1 MPNPYEPANP
11 NYPGQPY
18 PGQPYPMQPQFS
30 EPYGPPPYQDSID
43 FGRAVGAP
51 FKSPNWVMNVVWL
64 VICFLLSMVVVGGI
78 ILYGY
83 QFDVIDRR
91 SRGRGTTWP
100 DFDANRFGE
109 YLSRGLWPWLV
120 NIVLGMAIV
129 IPMWVVMGISMAVI
143 GAVFGDP
150 AEGGSPLG
158 ALLVFAVLGV
168 FMLALIAATMF
179 ILGPCVLRAGL
190 ANDFGQGFNFRWAID
205 FGKRTWGQMILA
217 FLFAMVIGI
226 VAEFAGALACFVGLL
241 VTFPIAQLM
250 ITDFGAQLYD
260 IYLTRGGE
268 PVPTRQAQNM
278 F

>member
-1 MPNPYEPANP
+1 MANPYEPANP
-11 NYPGQPY
+11 PPHFSGQPY
-18 PGQPYPMQPQFS
+18 PGQPQYADSF
-30 EPYGPPPYQDSID
+30 EPPPYQDKID

-51 FKSPNWVMNVVWL
+51 FTSPNWIMNVVWV
-64 VICFLLSMVVVGGI
+64 VICFLLSMVIVGGI

-83 QFDVIDRR
+83 QMDVIERR
-91 SRGRGTTWP
+91 SRGRGATWP
-100 DFDANRFGE
+100 DFDPNRFGE

-120 NIVLGMAIV
+120 NIILGMV
-129 IPMWVVMGISMAVI
+129 MVVPLWLVMGLSMAVV
-143 GAVFGDP
+143 GAIFGDP
-150 AEGGSPLG
+150 AESGSP
-158 ALLVFAVLGV
+158 
-168 FMLALIAATMF
+168 IAAILIFLLLGLFMVAVTAATIF
-179 ILGPCVLRAGL
+179 ILAPCILRAGL

-217 FLFAMVIGI
+217 LLAAMLIGVLAEVIG
-226 VAEFAGALACFVGLL
+226 VLACFVGLL

-268 PVPTRQAQNM
+268 PVPSRPTQNL